1 MEMQSTKCAGNST
14 RALNA
19 EYAGVMIVGEQRR
32 GGVHPVTFELLAR
45 GRQLA
50 DKLEAE
56 LSCVVI
62 GSGLGRSAREIIERG
77 ADVVYLIDDPA
88 LAWFLPGLYARAL
101 ARLIRGAMPEIVI
114 AAATTSGRTLMP
126 VVAAKLGTGLT
137 ADCTELDIDT
147 EERLLLQTRPAIGGN
162 VMATIKTPQARPQM
176 ATVRPKSARSLPR
189 DPGRAGRVVEVK
201 LEAAY
206 CGVADSGVGQCQRG
220 PGPGLGLGRGFEVV
234 LGSVRDTTQEV
245 NVQDA
250 EVIVTGGKG
259 LKNKDNFRML
269 EELASLLGAAVGA
282 TRDVVDLGWI
292 GYPHQ
297 IGLSGKTVAPRL
309 YIAVGVSGSVQHLA
323 GMQTAETIIA
333 VNKDKD
339 AQIFKVADFGI
350 VGDLFEVVP
359 EMIEKIR
366 RRTGAGR

>member
-1 MEMQSTKCAGNST
+1 MDVQS
-14 RALNA
+14 
-19 EYAGVMIVGEQRR
+19 GVMIVGEQRR
-32 GGVHPVTFELLAR
+32 GEVHPVTFELLAR

-50 DKLEAE
+50 DKLGAE
-56 LSCVVI
+56 LSCVVM
-62 GSGLGRSAREIIERG
+62 GSVSVSASVSASASASGLGLGLGGSAREIIERG
-77 ADVVYLIDDPA
+77 ADVVYLVDDPA
-88 LAWFLPGLYARAL
+88 LGWFLPRLYARAL
-101 ARLIRGAMPEIVI
+101 ERLIRSEMPEIVI

-126 VVAAKLGTGLT
+126 IVAARLGTGLT
-137 ADCTELDIDT
+137 ADCTELDIDI

-176 ATVRPKSARSLPR
+176 ATVRPKSARPLPR
-189 DPGRAGRVVEVK
+189 DAGRVGRVIQVRLDEADCGAAECAAASCGARCEHG
-201 LEAAY
+201 LEA
-206 CGVADSGVGQCQRG
+206 
-220 PGPGLGLGRGFEVV
+220 V

-259 LKNKDNFRML
+259 LKNKDNFRMI

-292 GYPHQ
+292 SYPHQ
-297 IGLSGKTVAPRL
+297 IGLSGKTVAPRV

-339 AQIFKVADFGI
+339 AQILKVADFGI

-359 EMIEKIR
+359 EMIEKIKNR
-366 RRTGAGR
+366 PATGR

>member
-1 MEMQSTKCAGNST
+1 MDVQS
-14 RALNA
+14 
-19 EYAGVMIVGEQRR
+19 GVMIVGEQRR
-32 GGVHPVTFELLAR
+32 GEVHPVTFELLAR

-50 DKLEAE
+50 DKLGAE
-56 LSCVVI
+56 LSCVVM
-62 GSGLGRSAREIIERG
+62 GSVSVSASVSASASASGLGLGLGGSAREIIERG
-77 ADVVYLIDDPA
+77 ADVVYLVDDPA
-88 LAWFLPGLYARAL
+88 LGWFLPRLYARAL
-101 ARLIRGAMPEIVI
+101 ERLIRSEMPEIVI

-126 VVAAKLGTGLT
+126 IVAAKLGTGLT

-176 ATVRPKSARSLPR
+176 ATVRPKSARPLPR
-189 DPGRAGRVVEVK
+189 DAGRVGRVIEVRLDEADCGAAECAAASCGARCEHG
-201 LEAAY
+201 LEA
-206 CGVADSGVGQCQRG
+206 
-220 PGPGLGLGRGFEVV
+220 V

-259 LKNKDNFRML
+259 LKNKDNFRMI

-292 GYPHQ
+292 SYPHQ
-297 IGLSGKTVAPRL
+297 IGLSGKTVAPRV

-359 EMIEKIR
+359 EMIEKIKDR
-366 RRTGAGR
+366 PATGR

>member
-1 MEMQSTKCAGNST
+1 MDVRPTT
-14 RALNA
+14 RVGDFERMLDRGH
-19 EYAGVMIVGEQRR
+19 AGVMIVGEQRR
-32 GGVHPVTFELLAR
+32 GGAHPVTFELLAR

-50 DKLEAE
+50 DKLCAE

-62 GSGLGRSAREIIERG
+62 GSGLGQSAREIIERG
-77 ADVVYLIDDPA
+77 ADVVYLVDDPA
-88 LAWFLPGLYARAL
+88 LTWFLPGLYARAL
-101 ARLIRGAMPEIVI
+101 ARLIRSSMPEIVI

-126 VVAAKLGTGLT
+126 IVAAKLGTGLT
-137 ADCTELDIDT
+137 ADCTELDIDI

-176 ATVRPKSARSLPR
+176 ATVRPKSARPLPR
-189 DPGRAGRVVEVK
+189 DAARAGRVVQVK
-201 LEAAY
+201 LDAAD
-206 CGVADSGVGQCQRG
+206 CGAGCGQ
-220 PGPGLGLGRGFEVV
+220 GLEVV
-234 LGSVRDTTQEV
+234 LGSVRDATQEV

-259 LKNKDNFRML
+259 LKSRDNFRMI

-292 GYPHQ
+292 SYPHQ

-366 RRTGAGR
+366 NRAATGR

>member
-1 MEMQSTKCAGNST
+1 MDMHSITCVGDLG
-14 RALNA
+14 RVLDMGH
-19 EYAGVMIVGEQRR
+19 AGVMVVGEQRR
-32 GGVHPVTFELLAR
+32 GEVHPVTFELLAR

-50 DKLEAE
+50 DRLGAE

-62 GSGLGRSAREIIERG
+62 GSGLETGAREIIERG
-77 ADVVYLIDDPA
+77 ADVVYLVDDPA

-101 ARLIRGAMPEIVI
+101 ARLIQSEIPEIVI

-126 VVAAKLGTGLT
+126 LVAARLGTGLT

-147 EERLLLQTRPAIGGN
+147 KERLLLQTRPAIGGN

-176 ATVRPKSARSLPR
+176 ATVRPKSARPLPR
-189 DPGRAGRVVEVK
+189 DAARVGRVVQVK
-201 LEAAY
+201 LETKD
-206 CGVADSGVGQCQRG
+206 CGAVGGGTIGCG
-220 PGPGLGLGRGFEVV
+220 AGSGRGQGLEVV
-234 LGSVRDTTQEV
+234 LGSVRDATQEV

-259 LKNKDNFRML
+259 LKNKDNFRMI

-292 GYPHQ
+292 SYPHQ

-366 RRTGAGR
+366 NRTAAGR